1 MEDLCL
7 TNHISPLAYQS
18 MYNDYLYDKIHNEQ
32 SLNAMINKQLI
43 MTESTTLAQKE
54 RKLSALYEAK
64 IGDNIKGTWNKFIE
78 FIKSLFGKFM
88 ESITKLLF
96 SYKKYLAKYR
106 DIILNKKFKI
116 KLSAPLPGNY
126 VEGTK
131 RCFDTQIPQIQYNDT
146 FMKPLKEGNT
156 YDVLKLIIKN
166 HSFDEGKELT
176 DNLKEYF
183 LGIDV
188 GTIDS
193 LDKLNRADM
202 YNFCYNAEKIESTG
216 NKDIT
221 TLNNTTK
228 VIEQAMNEEIN
239 KQQNQAPTAEGSI
252 SVSGSYFMEADKAG
266 AEAGNSSATNNNNAN
281 NNDNKVAQAG
291 HVNTNPI
298 ASATSNVTTNDD
310 KLKQQGQ
317 DAGKQAAN
325 NNDAAKVITDAFN
338 LWRTVCQSVI
348 TAKMT
353 AQEAIAKDYMG
364 IIRSHVRSYVGKDSD
379 IKDSEQNQATNYND
393 NGNNNGNSDNNGNA
407 NQEGNDNNNNNKG
420 NKKAGASLGSK
431 IKNAFH
437 KNKK

>member
-166 HSFDEGKELT
+166 HSFDEG
-176 DNLKEYF
+176 
-183 LGIDV
+183 IDV

-239 KQQNQAPTAEGSI
+239 KQQNQAPTAESSI

-266 AEAGNSSATNNNNAN
+266 AEAGNSSATNNNNTN
-281 NNDNKVAQAG
+281 NNDDKVAQAG

-298 ASATSNVTTNDD
+298 ASATSNVTTNNDQ
-310 KLKQQGQ
+310 LKQQGQ

-379 IKDSEQNQATNYND
+379 IKDSEQNQATNYN
-393 NGNNNGNSDNNGNA
+393 GNNNSNDNG
-407 NQEGNDNNNNNKG
+407 NQEGNDNTGNNNN
-420 NKKAGASLGSK
+420 NKKAGASFGSK
-431 IKNAFH
+431 VKNIFH

>member
-7 TNHISPLAYQS
+7 TNHISSLAYQS

-239 KQQNQAPTAEGSI
+239 KQQNQAPTAESSI

-266 AEAGNSSATNNNNAN
+266 AESGNSTVSNNNTN

-393 NGNNNGNSDNNGNA
+393 NGN
-407 NQEGNDNNNNNKG
+407 QEGNDNTGNNNN
-420 NKKAGASLGSK
+420 NKKAGASFGSK
-431 IKNAFH
+431 VKNVAASAKNAFH

>member
-1 MEDLCL
+1 
-7 TNHISPLAYQS
+7 
-18 MYNDYLYDKIHNEQ
+18 
-32 SLNAMINKQLI
+32 
-43 MTESTTLAQKE
+43 
-54 RKLSALYEAK
+54 
-64 IGDNIKGTWNKFIE
+64 
-78 FIKSLFGKFM
+78 M

-266 AEAGNSSATNNNNAN
+266 AESGNSSVSNNNAN

-364 IIRSHVRSYVGKDSD
+364 IIRSHVRSYVGKTDD
-379 IKDSEQNQATNYND
+379 AANNQTQKSTNYNQQ
-393 NGNNNGNSDNNGNA
+393 NNTEEKNNQQQQGQE
-407 NQEGNDNNNNNKG
+407 NQ
-420 NKKAGASLGSK
+420 KKQGLGSK
-431 IKNAFH
+431 IKAGAQKVTNKV

>member
-126 VEGTK
+126 IEGTK

-239 KQQNQAPTAEGSI
+239 KQQNQAPTAESTI
-252 SVSGSYFMEADKAG
+252 EYAGSYFMEADKAG
-266 AEAGNSSATNNNNAN
+266 AEAGNSSVSNNNAN

-298 ASATSNVTTNDD
+298 ASATSNVTTNNDQ
-310 KLKQQGQ
+310 LKQQGQ

-364 IIRSHVRSYVGKDSD
+364 IIRSHVRSYVGKTDD
-379 IKDSEQNQATNYND
+379 AANNQTQKSTNYNQQNNTEEKD
-393 NGNNNGNSDNNGNA
+393 NQQQQGQE
-407 NQEGNDNNNNNKG
+407 NQKKQGLRSKI
-420 NKKAGASLGSK
+420 KAGAQK
-431 IKNAFH
+431 VTNKV